1 MASWA
6 PSPAAAKAAQ
16 AADGGGLSLT
26 DAVILGVVEGV
37 TEYLPVSSTGHLLV
51 TEEALALTDTESE
64 KSAADAYAII
74 IQFGA
79 ILAVLVLY
87 WRRFWSMVRGLAGRD
102 RQGRKL
108 ALALIASF
116 VPAAIIGF
124 LGEKYIKEYLFAVWP
139 IIAAWVVGGIVILA
153 VVWYDRRSG
162 RRLDQGCAL
171 EELTPPK
178 ALVIG
183 LLQCVAMWPGVSRS
197 LATILGGRLVGL
209 STQAAVEFSFLLGL
223 VTLTAATGYET
234 VKDGQMIVDTLGVA
248 APIVGIVVAFV
259 SAALAVRWM
268 VGYLNKHSL
277 AVFGWYRI
285 GIGIVVATLVLT
297 NVL

>member
-16 AADGGGLSLT
+16 AADGDGLSLT